1 MPETV
6 VLRDKDR
13 AGKAKPACL
22 GIEKE
27 RKLVRLGELAIRIII
42 VIDTGFQEAMIVLVD
57 GS

>member
-1 MPETV
+1 M
-6 VLRDKDR
+6 